1 MKELRKKGQVLN
13 LSEAMHFWTQVLDA
27 VAHLHTHRIP
37 IIHKDIKADNVLLTF
52 ETNLVRAKLADFDTV
67 KLLHNE
73 YTQPGLPPKGT
84 PSFIAPEVRH
94 LMPFTGLSLSK
105 TTGMLS

>member
-1 MKELRKKGQVLN
+1 MKELYKKGKALD
-13 LSEAMHFWTQVLDA
+13 LYEAMHFWTQVVDA
-27 VAHLHTHRIP
+27 VTHLHTQRIP

-84 PSFIAPEVRH
+84 LNFIAPEVRH
-94 LMPFTGLSLSK
+94 LMLFHLYFN
-105 TTGMLS
+105 